1 MDEVIEG
8 EIALRKAST
17 DEIEFLKARA
27 AKHDKMNRKKYTTW
41 AVISVLAAIM
51 FFVLNETMFHKPF
64 YRILACCIFVFEI
77 IAWSIYL
84 LVVSKG
90 HSKLIAK
97 GEFKIQRGKI
107 TELIAP
113 GQGTDNTY
121 WQGVFESDDGITSV
135 IKIEN
140 DYFNELAKG
149 PCIIIK
155 WDSYGNHEVY
165 EAAML
170 NQELTAE

>member
-64 YRILACCIFVFEI
+64 YRILQQQSSTSNI
-77 IAWSIYL
+77 ICSLRSSTLRVCGKRSQTIL
-84 LVVSKG
+84 LS
-90 HSKLIAK
+90 
-97 GEFKIQRGKI
+97 
-107 TELIAP
+107 
-113 GQGTDNTY
+113 
-121 WQGVFESDDGITSV
+121 
-135 IKIEN
+135 
-140 DYFNELAKG
+140 
-149 PCIIIK
+149 
-155 WDSYGNHEVY
+155 
-165 EAAML
+165 
-170 NQELTAE
+170 